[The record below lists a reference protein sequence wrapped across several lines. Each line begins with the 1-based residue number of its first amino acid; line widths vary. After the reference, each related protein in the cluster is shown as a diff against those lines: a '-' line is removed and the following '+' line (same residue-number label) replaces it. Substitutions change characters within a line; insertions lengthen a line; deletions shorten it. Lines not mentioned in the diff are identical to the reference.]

1 MGYYALVYYV
11 VENFVARRAPY
22 REEHLGLV
30 REAHRRGEL
39 VMGGALGDPADR
51 ALIVFRAADR
61 SVVEAFVRQ
70 DPYVQKGL
78 ATRWEIQPWAVVIGG

>member
-1 MGYYALVYYV
+1 MGYYALIYYV
-11 VENFVARRAPY
+11 VENFVARRTPY

-30 REAHRRGEL
+30 RAAHQRGEL